1 MSGCRAETPSQMNTD
16 GIQIAVRFYCGMVR
30 RAAHSLEN
38 FSGRAQNHS
47 VWAVFTGTLR
57 AVSAGS
63 GVANEVADSASHHI
77 LTAHRHNI
85 LKDE

>member
-1 MSGCRAETPSQMNTD
+1 MNTD
-16 GIQIAVRFYCGMVR
+16 GIQIAVRCPLVR
-30 RAAHSLEN
+30 RTVYSLEN